1 MKRKLATLL
10 ATALAGGVIALGAA
24 SPASADHC
32 TEIFSTDD
40 PIIIFSCQVV
50 DAAPDLKP
58 TVAYYSDLAFDT
70 VHLVYCTA
78 SPNC

>member
-10 ATALAGGVIALGAA
+10 ATALAGSAIAVGAA
-24 SPASADHC
+24 SPAHATHC
-32 TEIFSTDD
+32 DKVISTDD
-40 PIIIFSCQVV
+40 PVIIFSCQVV